1 MLEFFK
7 TRLRGLLVEQKGLAA
22 DCVDAALAA
31 GADDVPDAAARAA
44 AVAQLR
50 QRPDF
55 EPLGIAFKRVGNILK
70 GEKPAGEPDRKRFAH
85 ASETALWD
93 AFTAARGRVQDF
105 LGKRE
110 YDRALGELASLK
122 PAVDKFFDDVMVM
135 DKDPAVK
142 ANRLALL
149 GAVNGTFLRIADFR
163 QLAVA

>member
-1 MLEFFK
+1 M
-7 TRLRGLLVEQKGLAA
+7 
-22 DCVDAALAA
+22 
-31 GADDVPDAAARAA
+31 
-44 AVAQLR
+44 
-50 QRPDF
+50 
-55 EPLGIAFKRVGNILK
+55 
-70 GEKPAGEPDRKRFAH
+70 AH